1 LLVIFF
7 VDWIGKNSQKTES
20 QMNMYRMGYLIGIS
34 LLGLTTFAGAH
45 LTAGSLVPA
54 GGGTIHVGDVVSIQW
69 TVNIFHAGKTDIGYS
84 KDGGTTWTSL
94 INTFQDAAGA
104 NTYSWTVKANQVS
117 TMGKLRICQMAGVA
131 CTDANNV
138 SAPSTGGPYVLV
150 NQTFTVATVTGLVPA
165 AKDSKALSMEFN
177 PGSRAVEIGF
187 ALKETQ
193 SVVLEAFD
201 TQGRL
206 MATLLEGSYGAG
218 SHQLSVFSNRL
229 ERLAGAGVFKL
240 KVGEEVK
247 TQTWNV
253 PK

>member
-1 LLVIFF
+1 
-7 VDWIGKNSQKTES
+7 
-20 QMNMYRMGYLIGIS
+20 MNMYRMSSLMGLA
-34 LLGLTTFAGAH
+34 LLGMATFAGAH
-45 LTAGSLVPA
+45 LAPGSLKPA
-54 GGGTIHVGDVVSIQW
+54 GGGTVHVGDKVDVQW
-69 TVNIFHAGKTDIGYS
+69 SVGTFHTGKTDIGYS
-84 KDGGTTWTSL
+84 KDGGATWTSL
-94 INTFQDAAGA
+94 VNNFQDAANA
-104 NTYSWTVKANQVS
+104 NTYSWTVTANQVS

-138 SAPSTGGPYVLV
+138 SAPGGSAPYVLV
-150 NQTFTVATVTGLVPA
+150 SQTFTVATVTGIASA

-206 MATLLEGSYGAG
+206 VATLLEGSYGAG

-229 ERLAGAGVFKL
+229 QRLAGAGVFKL
-240 KVGEEVK
+240 KVGEAVK

-253 PK
+253 SK